1 MQTTK
6 AQLKA
11 QQILLFYLGH
21 YKGEIDGI
29 WSALSVKAKKAYECT
44 HEFSPAY
51 PNSGLPF
58 GNRDKLPKGVRR
70 NADGTLYHGRMT
82 DEERDNIIS
91 VSEQRQASK
100 KAEKEKA
107 NVESKETA
115 RGETSSVVKVD
126 TSAVQNVEATKSTE
140 EASKSEPVKQEQP
153 TLTSNT
159 NNQNQNHNKKN
170 KHQRRG
176 FN

>member
-11 QQILLFYLGH
+11 QQVLLFYLGH

-29 WSALSVKAKKAYECT
+29 WSALTVKAKKAYECT

-58 GNRDKLPKGVRR
+58 GDRDKLPKGVRR
-70 NADGTLYHGRMT
+70 NADGTIYHGRMT

-91 VSEQRQASK
+91 VSEQRQANN
-100 KAEKEKA
+100 KAEKAKA
-107 NVESKETA
+107 TTESKETVQ
-115 RGETSSVVKVD
+115 GETSSVVVVD
-126 TSAVQNVEATKSTE
+126 ESHVVEVSTVE
-140 EASKSEPVKQEQP
+140 TVKQEQP
-153 TLTSNT
+153 ALTSN
-159 NNQNQNHNKKN
+159 NQNHKKN
-170 KHQRRG
+170 KHHRRG